1 MLTCLAKQGA
11 FMNFRKWVVVALGAA
26 LSISSSTFAENKK
39 ITIGVVA
46 KSQSNPVFQAAHQG
60 AQDAAKELGAK
71 YGVDV
76 TINIQT
82 PPEED
87 AQKQAQAVEQLASS
101 GVAGIAVSC
110 SNANTLQPAIDKA
123 VEKGVPVICFDS
135 DSPQSKRFAYYGTD
149 DAECGKRVAIEL
161 A

>member
-1 MLTCLAKQGA
+1 MEIRMKRVVLMFSLCMLSLAS
-11 FMNFRKWVVVALGAA
+11 AA
-26 LSISSSTFAENKK
+26 HAQQRK
-39 ITIGVVA
+39 ITIGIVA

-60 AQDAAKELGAK
+60 AKDAAKELGPK
-71 YGVDV
+71 YGVEV
-76 TINIQT
+76 EINIQT

-87 AQKQAQAVEQLASS
+87 AQKQAQAVEQLAIS

-123 VEKGVPVICFDS
+123 VEKGIPVICFDS

-149 DAECGKRVAIEL
+149 
-161 A
+161 